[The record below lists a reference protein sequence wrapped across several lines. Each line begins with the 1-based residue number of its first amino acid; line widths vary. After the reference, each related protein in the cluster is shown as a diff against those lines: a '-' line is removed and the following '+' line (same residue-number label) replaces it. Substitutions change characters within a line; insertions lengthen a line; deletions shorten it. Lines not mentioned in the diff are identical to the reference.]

1 MEKSSLIRF
10 ESLLKISYVLEKG
23 GGRFHPLNPDLNVI
37 LHIYF
42 NNLQCMFE
50 HFLPG
55 LDLLVLLVFRFFC
68 SKLIIYKIKNVAY
81 IYIIHFLYF
90 IDFTTICCI
99 DSDAIFIALFSLLP
113 ACLMIYE

>member
-1 MEKSSLIRF
+1 MGKSSLIRF
-10 ESLLKISYVLEKG
+10 ESLLKISHVLDKGG
-23 GGRFHPLNPDLNVI
+23 GGRFNPPNPYLNVI

-55 LDLLVLLVFRFFC
+55 LRLSVLSVFRFFFKTDILQNKKC
-68 SKLIIYKIKNVAY
+68 S
-81 IYIIHFLYF
+81 IYIIHFFYF
-90 IDFTTICCI
+90 VDFSTKRCI
-99 DSDAIFIALFSLLP
+99 DSDAIFIALISLLP